1 MKHLIICVLA
11 FIGGVFLAIQA
22 SLNAN
27 LGILLK
33 KPLLASVAQAI
44 SSTFFALV
52 LVAFTVTTLPKLNTV
67 RQVPVYLWFTGGL
80 FSVLGISLYY
90 FTIPK
95 LGLSTMISLGLSGQ
109 LIFAVI
115 AGHYGWLNLPVEP
128 VNLKRLIGVAFMLL
142 GILMIKYNEG
152 I

>member
-1 MKHLIICVLA
+1 MNQFSLSCLA

-27 LGILLK
+27 LGEILK
-33 KPLLASVAQAI
+33 RPILASVAQ
-44 SSTFFALV
+44 SVSGTVFALV
-52 LVAFTVTTLPKLNTV
+52 IVALSVRTLPNSVTV
-67 RQVPVYLWFTGGL
+67 KQVPLYLWFTGGL

-109 LIFAVI
+109 LIFAI
-115 AGHYGWLNLPVEP
+115 LASHFGWLNMPIEP
-128 VNLKRLIGVAFMLL
+128 ISLEKLLGVVFMLA
-142 GILMIKYNEG
+142 GILLIK
-152 I
+152 IK

>member
-1 MKHLIICVLA
+1 MNQFLLSCLA

-27 LGILLK
+27 LGVILK
-33 KPLLASVAQAI
+33 KPVLASVIQSV
-44 SSTFFALV
+44 SSTVFALV
-52 LVAFTVTTLPKLNTV
+52 IVALSVRSLPGPGTIK
-67 RQVPVYLWFTGGL
+67 QVPVYLWFTGGL

-109 LIFAVI
+109 LIFAVV
-115 AGHYGWLNLPVEP
+115 AGHYGWLNMAIEP
-128 VNLKRLIGVAFMLL
+128 VTLKKLL
-142 GILMIKYNEG
+142 GVLCMLGGVLLIK
-152 I
+152 IK